1 MTYWTH
7 VLADTSTVVFVA
19 LAVLT
24 SVQWVLHRIRGAFW
38 AALAFAILGGVTL
51 AFNVDPSLA
60 SNQDV
65 AKLLVALVLCMPY
78 CLFRFAASFRRAG
91 PLADGLAVGFTV
103 GIIVCTFALRYLPL
117 QGTAPP
123 PHFVAYRAAFFVQF
137 GFLLAFVVIRFLKAG
152 VGEPP
157 IAAARMRLLAI
168 AVVGLEVQVIVAALG
183 LTSATV
189 TLASQA
195 LAVAMGVLFLMALV
209 LPSFL
214 RIALSRE
221 EDQAF
226 RGALSEL
233 VAAGDSHEV
242 AERLLPHVCALVGA
256 SKAALLSRDWTV
268 VARYPSLL
276 ATEPAPW
283 EGPAGKKDQIAV
295 RTHSGTSHELAV
307 MISPYMPYFGSDELH
322 KLDQLAGMIGL
333 AIERCEMAE
342 QMAYQASH
350 DGLTGLA
357 NRALFVERLDEA
369 LGHVGRRKRELAVM
383 FIDLDRFKLVNDRAD
398 HSAGDLVL
406 NEMAERLAT
415 MTRGVDVVARFGGDE
430 FVAFAEVDHEED
442 AVDMAERIRRG
453 LAVPI
458 AVRDMHLSI
467 TASVGVVLTAD
478 GSVTSGE
485 LLRDA
490 DDAMYAAK
498 RAGRDQV
505 VLHQSNARH
514 VAHKKWGMRL
524 TRTDRA
530 SAG

>member
-1 MTYWTH
+1 M
-7 VLADTSTVVFVA
+7 
-19 LAVLT
+19 
-24 SVQWVLHRIRGAFW
+24 
-38 AALAFAILGGVTL
+38 
-51 AFNVDPSLA
+51 
-60 SNQDV
+60 
-65 AKLLVALVLCMPY
+65 
-78 CLFRFAASFRRAG
+78 
-91 PLADGLAVGFTV
+91 
-103 GIIVCTFALRYLPL
+103 
-117 QGTAPP
+117 
-123 PHFVAYRAAFFVQF
+123 
-137 GFLLAFVVIRFLKAG
+137 
-152 VGEPP
+152 GEPP

-168 AVVGLEVQVIVAALG
+168 AVVGLEVQVIAAALW

-195 LAVAMGVLFLMALV
+195 LAVAVGLLFLMALV

-214 RIALSRE
+214 RIALSRG

-233 VAAGDSHEV
+233 VAAGDSHKV

-276 ATEPAPW
+276 ATEPAAW
-283 EGPAGKKDQIAV
+283 EGRGGPRSDRIVVA
-295 RTHSGTSHELAV
+295 THSGTSHELAV

-369 LGHVGRRKRELAVM
+369 LGRVGRRKRELAVM

-406 NEMAERLAT
+406 NEMADRLAT
-415 MTRGVDVVARFGGDE
+415 MTRGVDVVGRFGGDE

-478 GSVTSGE
+478 GSATPGE

-505 VLHQSNARH
+505 VLHQADARRH
-514 VAHKKWGMRL
+514 GEQEVGDAPAPYGQ
-524 TRTDRA
+524 
-530 SAG
+530 S